1 MAWDFEGPDV
11 EPEEVREIMRLKRK
25 AFFHSFGRLWRKKV
39 DKKGRE
45 PDLDVPGDIPEKE
58 RPTGTIVQRMR
69 QKHVS
74 FVDDS
79 STTVPTE
86 GIMSPVCSQSPTETN
101 YQTYSLEADSR
112 EGNATITR
120 VDTLSNGYQTVS
132 QSGITKGVAEVLP
145 THLPRARKASY
156 SRYINRETV
165 LEFFKALL
173 TPSSITILV
182 SFPIAL
188 IPKLKAL
195 FVEVPGTYMPSAPD
209 GQPPLAFVLDATSF
223 VGAASVPL
231 GLVCLGSSLARL
243 SMPRKGEWKNLPM
256 GAIVWLSVA
265 KIIFMPVL
273 GVLICEGLTKVGVI
287 SKDDKVLRF
296 VCM

>member
-11 EPEEVREIMRLKRK
+11 EPEEVRESMRLKRK
-25 AFFHSFGRLWRKKV
+25 ALFHSICRLWRKES
-39 DKKGRE
+39 DKKDRE
-45 PDLDVPGDIPEKE
+45 PVLDVPENISEKE
-58 RPTGTIVQRMR
+58 TPAGTMVQRLR

-74 FVDDS
+74 FVHGS
-79 STTVPTE
+79 STAAADV
-86 GIMSPVCSQSPTETN
+86 GILSPVCSLSPSEVN
-101 YQTYSLEADSR
+101 CQTTDSP

-120 VDTLSNGYQTVS
+120 VNTMSNEGQPGVGEKVVS
-132 QSGITKGVAEVLP
+132 EVLP
-145 THLPRARKASY
+145 THVPRASKS
-156 SRYINRETV
+156 SINRYIDRERV

-195 FVEVPGTYMPSAPD
+195 FIEVPGTYMPPAPD
-209 GQPPLAFVLDATSF
+209 GQPPLAFLLDATTF

-243 SMPRKGEWKNLPM
+243 NMPRKGEWKNLPM
-256 GAIVWLSVA
+256 GAIVWLSIA
-265 KIIFMPVL
+265 KMVIMPVL
-273 GVLICEGLTKVGVI
+273 GVLMCQGLTQAGVI